1 MTLKRKTGVYQ
12 ADLVGLFG
20 LETALVPWENMEN

>member
-1 MTLKRKTGVYQ
+1 MKLKGNMEVYQ

-20 LETALVPWENMEN
+20 LETALVLWENMEN